1 MNKLKTAFDV
11 NFVILELQSCQ
22 RLFDSD
28 KVTAKYDLDQ
38 AIKKLFNIRNSIY
51 DFTNTSN

>member
-1 MNKLKTAFDV
+1 MNNKLTALDL
-11 NFVILELQSCQ
+11 NYIILELQSCQ